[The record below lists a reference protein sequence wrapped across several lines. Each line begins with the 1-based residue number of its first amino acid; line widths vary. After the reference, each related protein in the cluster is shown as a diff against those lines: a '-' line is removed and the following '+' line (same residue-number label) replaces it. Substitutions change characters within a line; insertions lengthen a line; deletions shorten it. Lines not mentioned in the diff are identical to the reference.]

1 MARKPGTRTVG
12 EFVLFDVYYED
23 GTQRSNRRVPA
34 SALGG
39 LDGDEPAKAIIAE
52 QDAEIAEKSGQ
63 PRGPIKS
70 IRRAGEPEP
79 RDMGKS
85 QREAPGIAASSRQL
99 RKPALDRALNLRLHA
114 RPLLGRRRRRRR
126 GNRARSTGPAGASA

>member
-79 RDMGKS
+79 RSLQKS
-85 QREAPGIAASSRQL
+85 EREARRQLGRLSSRLPRCSAPRQ
-99 RKPALDRALNLRLHA
+99 RALERRTADWRFPSSAPH
-114 RPLLGRRRRRRR
+114 RSRRREI
-126 GNRARSTGPAGASA
+126 RAGSA